1 MIRLTSYSKL
11 PNFTDFARR
20 PTYKNLNP
28 YVFTSTAQSLFE
40 TITLCFHIQD
50 LIKTSRTKEIKNFFH
65 LSNFNCFYL
74 LTNHYKYIKFY
85 IKIVNFNAKQQ
96 KVFLAQISKII

>member
-1 MIRLTSYSKL
+1 MIPYLYYDIMIRLTSYSKL
-11 PNFTDFARR
+11 PNFTDFAR

-50 LIKTSRTKEIKNFFH
+50 LIKVSRTKEIE
-65 LSNFNCFYL
+65 
-74 LTNHYKYIKFY
+74 KFSTL
-85 IKIVNFNAKQQ
+85 KF
-96 KVFLAQISKII
+96 

>member
-11 PNFTDFARR
+11 PNFTDFAR

-28 YVFTSTAQSLFE
+28 SAQLLFE

-50 LIKTSRTKEIKNFFH
+50 LIKVSRTKEIENFST
-65 LSNFNCFYL
+65 LKL
-74 LTNHYKYIKFY
+74 
-85 IKIVNFNAKQQ
+85 
-96 KVFLAQISKII
+96 